1 METETPNT
9 TTPVIRMG
17 SAFCG
22 GKVVGIQHS
31 GVLTIKGEF
40 TRFYPKEE
48 VEQALARKRDKNESV
63 AR

>member
-1 METETPNT
+1 MTTETSNT
-9 TTPVIRMG
+9 VTPVIRMG
-17 SAFCG
+17 SEFGG
-22 GKVVGIQHS
+22 GKVVGIQS
-31 GVLTIKGEF
+31 RGVLTIKGDF

>member
-1 METETPNT
+1 METETLNT

-22 GKVVGIQHS
+22 GQVVGIQHS
-31 GVLTIKGEF
+31 GVLTIKGGF

-48 VEQALARKRDKNESV
+48 VEQALARKRDKNEGV